1 MEEEGDAGGDG
12 NAGGGAMEEGDADDG
27 GAMEEEGD
35 ADAGGAMM
43 EDTTTLEYNLMDV
56 IRSYKLAESTQ
67 ALVVLPATK
76 KIRLNKLHTV
86 IIYDQVFVCNENS
99 WKFGLYCETLP
110 DDHYRIKHLDKEFYD
125 DENKYVQ
132 YVSVNCK
139 PEDYYIKWVILDT
152 EFHDC
157 DD

>member
-1 MEEEGDAGGDG
+1 MEEEGDV
-12 NAGGGAMEEGDADDG
+12 DAG

-35 ADAGGAMM
+35 ADAGGAMV
-43 EDTTTLEYNLMDV
+43 EDTTTLEYNLMDA
-56 IRSYKLAESTQ
+56 IRSYTLAESTQ

-86 IIYDQVFVCNENS
+86 IIYDQRLVCNVNS

-125 DENKYVQ
+125 DANKYVQ
-132 YVSVNCK
+132 YVIAYCN
-139 PEDYYIKWVILDT
+139 PDDYYEKWVILDK
-152 EFHDC
+152 EFRC